1 MAGVVEAASA
11 LAPLREELHCLP
23 GPQGFDGAPTWTLHD
38 PANNRFF
45 RIGWQEFEI
54 LARWAVGQTEAI
66 AQAVNRETTLHID
79 ADQVGEFAQFLLN
92 HNLLRLSGD
101 AGLQRL
107 RQQVAM
113 RKQSW
118 AQWLL
123 HNYLFFKIP
132 LLKPDALLAW
142 LYPRLAWIY
151 SGQFAVLLMGCAL
164 LAGFLLSRQW
174 ERFLATFPHFFNW
187 SGLAQYFLA
196 LMLAKTLHEFGHAL
210 TAHRYGCRVPTMG
223 VAFMVMYP
231 MLYTDASETWKLS
244 SRRQRVAIAGAGI
257 AAELG
262 LAVFAALAWNFLAD
276 GPLRSGVFLLAT
288 STWIMTLAINLSP
301 FMRFDGYYLLGD
313 WLGIENLQPRAF
325 AYNRWHLR
333 RLLFGLEQAP
343 PESLP
348 KRWQWFF
355 IGYAWC
361 TWLYRFFLFL
371 GIALLVYHFF
381 FKLLGLLMMAV
392 EVGWF
397 ILRPIWS
404 ELAVWRNLGFD
415 AWIKPQSRITL
426 LLLIVGIA
434 VLVVPWQGHVLA
446 PALIKAERYAEIY
459 LPTAARLDTWQVK
472 TGQAVKSGE
481 LLAQLSSRELDFQ
494 ARNSALEGQLVEWQ
508 LAYQGLEQN
517 LNQRRQVLLKELE
530 SAGAKQAGF
539 RHQQTQL
546 TIQAPFDGVALDLNQ
561 QAQVGQWLKEGEAL
575 LIVADPGSQLIEAYV
590 AEEDLQAV
598 GQADSAVFYPDQPGM
613 SPISCRVERIDQG
626 GAARVPAMLAS
637 MHGGAIAA
645 RFDAQQQAVPE
656 SAVYRI
662 ILRPEAESQNLP
674 HFPGER
680 RGSVRLD
687 TPASG
692 LLRRFVRQVT
702 TVLVRES
709 GF

>member
-1 MAGVVEAASA
+1 MAGTIKSELV
-11 LAPLREELHCLP
+11 LAPLREELHCLS
-23 GPQGFDGAPTWTLHD
+23 GPCGFDGAPTWTLHD

-45 RIGWQEFEI
+45 RIGWREFEI
-54 LARWAVGQTEAI
+54 LARWALGQPAAI
-66 AQAVNRETTLHID
+66 VRAVNSETTLHID
-79 ADQVGEFAQFLLN
+79 EEQVGDLAKFLLDN
-92 HNLLRLSGD
+92 NLLRLTGE
-101 AGLQRL
+101 AALQRL

-118 AQWLL
+118 GQWLL

-132 LLKPDALLAW
+132 LLKPDSLLAW

-151 SGQFAVLLMGCAL
+151 SGQFAMLLIACGL

-174 ERFLATFPHFFNW
+174 EHFLATFPHFFNW

-231 MLYTDASETWKLS
+231 MLYTDAGETWKLN
-244 SRRQRVAIAGAGI
+244 SRRQRVAVAGAGI

-288 STWIMTLAINLSP
+288 STWIVTLAVNLSP
-301 FMRFDGYYLLGD
+301 FMRFDGYYLLAD
-313 WLGIENLQPRAF
+313 WLGVENLQPRAF

-333 RLLFGLEQAP
+333 RLLFGSKLPAP
-343 PESLP
+343 EVLP
-348 KRWQWFF
+348 KGLHRFF

-361 TWLYRFFLFL
+361 TWLYRFVLFL

-381 FKLLGLLMMAV
+381 FKLLGIFMMAV

-404 ELAVWRNLGFD
+404 ELAAWKRLGPD
-415 AWIKPQSRITL
+415 AWASSQSRISLSL
-426 LLLIVGIA
+426 LVVGMVLLI
-434 VLVVPWQGHVLA
+434 VPWQGHVFA

-459 LPTAARLDTWQVK
+459 LPTAARLDAWQVK

-494 ARNSALEGQLVEWQ
+494 ARSSSLEGQVLEWQ
-508 LAYQGLEQN
+508 LAYQGLAQN

-530 SAGAKQAGF
+530 STGAKQAGF
-539 RHQQTQL
+539 RYLQTQL
-546 TIQAPFDGVALDLNQ
+546 KIQAPFAGLALDLNQ
-561 QAQVGQWLKEGEAL
+561 QAQEGQWLQEGEAL
-575 LIVADPGSQLIEAYV
+575 LIVADPHSQLIEAYV
-590 AEEDLQAV
+590 AEDDLQAAM
-598 GQADSAVFYPDQPGM
+598 QAESAMFYPDQPGEP
-613 SPISCRVERIDQG
+613 PIICRVERIDQG
-626 GAARVPAMLAS
+626 GATRIPALLAS
-637 MHGGAIAA
+637 MYGGAIAA
-645 RFDAQQQAVPE
+645 RPDAQQQAVPE

-662 ILRPEAESQNLP
+662 ILRPRADSRNVAD
-674 HFPGER
+674 FPGVR

-687 TPASG
+687 TPASS
-692 LLRRFVRQVT
+692 LLHRFVRQVV